1 MISSKFGL
9 TGLDP
14 AAAGG
19 GPGGKGAAGLDI
31 FYEEGKVES
40 KNEMRQ

>member
-9 TGLDP
+9 AGLEPD
-14 AAAGG
+14 AAGG

-31 FYEEGKVES
+31 FYEERKGRNGK
-40 KNEMRQ
+40 K